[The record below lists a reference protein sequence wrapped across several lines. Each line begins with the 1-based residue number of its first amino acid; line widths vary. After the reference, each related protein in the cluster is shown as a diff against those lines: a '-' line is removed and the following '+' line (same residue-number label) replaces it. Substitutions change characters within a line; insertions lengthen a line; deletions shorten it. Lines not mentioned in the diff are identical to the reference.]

1 MAETTGLVGEVMRRD
16 FVSLAPGDSMLE
28 AERIMRLGRIRHLP
42 IIESSRLVG
51 VLSHRDLMEGSL
63 ASVRDVSTED
73 RIAHLRSTPIECVMR
88 RDPWTV
94 ESDTPL
100 REAAMRM
107 LNLKIGCLPVVEPAG
122 TVVGLITESD
132 LLLAAYQPG

>member
-1 MAETTGLVGEVMRRD
+1 
-16 FVSLAPGDSMLE
+16 MLE

-42 IIESSRLVG
+42 IVESSRLVG

-73 RIAHLRSTPIECVMR
+73 RIAHLHSTPIECVMR

-94 ESDTPL
+94 ETDTPL

-132 LLLAAYQPG
+132 LLRAAYEPV